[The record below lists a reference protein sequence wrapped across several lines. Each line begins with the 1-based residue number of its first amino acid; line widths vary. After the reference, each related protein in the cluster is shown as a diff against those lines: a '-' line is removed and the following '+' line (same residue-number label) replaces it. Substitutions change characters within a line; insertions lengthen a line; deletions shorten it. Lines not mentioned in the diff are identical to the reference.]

1 MHGILR
7 IFITLFILLSLVS
20 SKTYSQDDWKL
31 FWSAALSKLD
41 SMFYR
46 EQAQFR
52 LMQSYQNDATEE
64 LILKD
69 IDTLNVFVKDVNLH
83 IEYCNNYKFS
93 ADADAINASETFRL
107 KIDGLKEYF
116 DQCRLQIHVNNNILQ
131 RKLKNEILDFKVR
144 QIDDLI
150 LGNYVPILK

>member
-1 MHGILR
+1 MLKY
-7 IFITLFILLSLVS
+7 ITVLFIAVLFLSS
-20 SKTYSQDDWKL
+20 ADIYSQNDWKTDWNNVL
-31 FWSAALSKLD
+31 AKVD

-69 IDTLNVFVKDVNLH
+69 IDTLNVFVTDVNAH
-83 IEYCNNYKFS
+83 IDYCNNYKLPQ
-93 ADADAINASETFRL
+93 DADAINASETIRL
-107 KIDGLKEYF
+107 KLEALKEYF

-131 RKLKNEILDFKVR
+131 KKLKHEILDFKVR
-144 QIDDLI
+144 QIDDLK
-150 LGNYVPILK
+150 LGNYAPVLK

>member
-1 MHGILR
+1 MLKY
-7 IFITLFILLSLVS
+7 FIYLFIFVS
-20 SKTYSQDDWKL
+20 VVTSSNLFSQSDWKADWQ
-31 FWSAALSKLD
+31 FALAKLD

-69 IDTLNVFVKDVNLH
+69 MDTLTVFVTDVNAH
-83 IEYCNNYKFS
+83 IDYANSFKFP
-93 ADADAINASETFRL
+93 ADADAINASETIRL
-107 KIDGLKEYF
+107 KVEGLKEYF

-131 RKLKNEILDFKVR
+131 KKLKNESLDFKVK
-144 QIDDLI
+144 QIDDLK
-150 LGNYVPILK
+150 LGNYAPVLK